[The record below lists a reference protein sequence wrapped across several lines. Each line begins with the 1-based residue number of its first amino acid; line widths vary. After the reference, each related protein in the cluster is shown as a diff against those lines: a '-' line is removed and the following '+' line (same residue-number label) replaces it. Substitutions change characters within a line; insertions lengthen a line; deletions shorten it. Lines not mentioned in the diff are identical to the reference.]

1 MKVIHISDW
10 RDERG
15 EPQGKLVYGGHT
27 YCLIIDDEF
36 FSYDYG
42 NYCPDRY
49 FSRWNEIDGDL
60 VGVFDGNQ
68 GLTPTDD
75 NKVVFYSL
83 SGKKYKFLGA
93 SEYYTSGIVTFENKA
108 LVSSESRG
116 CEGSV
121 EVYSDLNENPDQ
133 VIKDFVI
140 SESFLSNE
148 CLFTY
153 DKYVDNKTACI
164 NSDMSVL
171 WARKF
176 DNKDSV
182 LVMESL
188 FDYNDSVIIRL
199 GSLEEKNIDGQIV
212 SLDKKSGDTQW
223 VKDVGFYIDNCN
235 LIGNR
240 VYLSSKKGHQWVVLS
255 AVDGSLL
262 LEGQVE
268 YTNPDGFNEIGGLW
282 GNGELLFLRIQHDTL
297 RIMNEATGETIQDL
311 KIPSGFTIST
321 ASYPIVRGNYI
332 YMGLDSGGGVE
343 RFTAYGGLLI
353 ISADELKEDVPY
365 SIVVEDKGFVSHKTI
380 EDGEAEYYE
389 INVSYEELGDV
400 LRFGQIE
407 IKLVAQKYSYNHWG
421 NMDEDWRSR
430 INEKFDGR
438 IVLNIDK
445 DKLVNPDEKKFDLM
459 VDLFNDHFKKKFRA
473 PANKKPLVLS
483 WKYK

>member
-1 MKVIHISDW
+1 MKVIYLSDFL
-10 RDERG
+10 DERSYP
-15 EPQGKLVYGGHT
+15 ESNLVYGGYT
-27 YCLIIDDEF
+27 YCLKINIDDPE
-36 FSYDYG
+36 YIYNG
-42 NYCPDRY
+42 YLPDRPSGGWKQIEGENLFFVSDRSELGRVVSTSY
-49 FSRWNEIDGDL
+49 EIYDDKFNRSNCL
-60 VGVFDGNQ
+60 QFGNVERPVDQFKSYLILQQ
-68 GLTPTDD
+68 GYDD
-75 NKVVFYSL
+75 NIHQAFYKDSFEEPVAIF
-83 SGKKYKFLGA
+83 KGA
-93 SEYYTSGIVTFENKA
+93 STDRVVSEDCMLFLTWDTQVIFKIDPNLNKIWEYRFNNENRVSPGKSMFLFEGFVLAN
-108 LVSSESRG
+108 VGGDGSSKIISLFSNDG
-116 CEGSV
+116 
-121 EVYSDLNENPDQ
+121 EVNWEQDLNYVVD
-133 VIKDFVI
+133 
-140 SESFLSNE
+140 SF
-148 CLFTY
+148 
-153 DKYVDNKTACI
+153 
-164 NSDMSVL
+164 
-171 WARKF
+171 
-176 DNKDSV
+176 
-182 LVMESL
+182 
-188 FDYNDSVIIRL
+188 
-199 GSLEEKNIDGQIV
+199 
-212 SLDKKSGDTQW
+212 
-223 VKDVGFYIDNCN
+223 N

-240 VYLSSKKGHQWVVLS
+240 IYISSKKGHQWVVLS
-255 AVDGSLL
+255 AADGSLL
-262 LEGQVE
+262 LEGKVE

-282 GNGELLFLRIQHDTL
+282 GNGEFLFLRIQHDTL

-311 KIPSGFTIST
+311 KVPSGFTIST

-332 YMGLDSGGGVE
+332 YLGLDSGGGVE

-353 ISADELKEDVPY
+353 ISADELKEGVPY